1 MLCHA
6 ETTEP
11 AAPLSSFACDVHGV
25 KKELAV
31 QEERGPNQP
40 KGD

>member
-1 MLCHA
+1 MLKQLSRL
-6 ETTEP
+6 P
-11 AAPLSSFACDVHGV
+11 PLSSFACDVHGV